1 MKIIKNNAF
10 PQSSR
15 LEKITIEDDAFSDMS
30 HSFVKLVEVDMQEF
44 VKINNKGFVEDEF
57 REEFQSFSN

>member
-1 MKIIKNNAF
+1 
-10 PQSSR
+10 
-15 LEKITIEDDAFSDMS
+15 MS